1 MMNSKDIILGV
12 NLIAERLDKPS
23 VTLAQIDK
31 ILLTKDETAL
41 TQSWRNRIETKM
53 WNGVSDINTASAE
66 YIRESNPWA
75 DVVYVLLIDGAVVFM
90 QTHDPFQ
97 EGWVPVTEETVDA
110 ISDAHANQIAGES
123 ARSEIFDQ
131 VLNELD
137 LDG

>member
-1 MMNSKDIILGV
+1 MNSKDIIVGV

-31 ILLTKDETAL
+31 ILLTKDEAAL

-53 WNGVSDINTASAE
+53 WDGVSDINTASAE
-66 YIRESNPWA
+66 YIRKSNPWA

-110 ISDAHANQIAGES
+110 ISDAHANQIAVES
-123 ARSEIFDQ
+123 ARSEIFYQ

>member
-1 MMNSKDIILGV
+1 MNSKDIILGV